1 MKDDQP
7 NGKLKE
13 LKQYMESHPKSSSLR
28 GHHFILKNLLFS
40 IYSANQTEGFPEEEL
55 SQLLAKYTTDSVCK
69 EEAGEVVFYVSSIK
83 TKPTALKEAYLE
95 CLETERLSVRLGLP
109 ERVMHFESIEFAH
122 LFQNVSSTM
131 MEDYC
136 AKILRPLLEKDAE
149 YSQEMIRTLEVFI
162 RNDGQVNEAAKQLF
176 IHRNTVTYRLE
187 KISDLLQVDFKKV
200 NDLLKLK
207 AVFLFRQFLHV
218 RP

>member
-1 MKDDQP
+1 M
-7 NGKLKE
+7 
-13 LKQYMESHPKSSSLR
+13 
-28 GHHFILKNLLFS
+28 FS
-40 IYSANQTEGFPEEEL
+40 IYSTTQADGFPEEEL
-55 SQLLAKYTTDSVCK
+55 SQLLSKYAGDSVWMRRSTVK
-69 EEAGEVVFYVSSIK
+69 WSFYTSAMKV
-83 TKPTALKEAYLE
+83 KPTALREAYME
-95 CLETERLSVRLGLP
+95 CVETQRMADKLVLP
-109 ERVMHFESIEFAH
+109 DRVLHYETIEFAH
-122 LFQNVSSTM
+122 LFQNLSSTM

-162 RNDGQVNEAAKQLF
+162 RNDGQVSEAAKQLF

-218 RP
+218 RSLVRKPWSCQLGAQGFRVQRWCESSCISLVVTL